1 MIKEAYVSFEI
12 AKLLKDKGFDEEL
25 RTYYDNLGNERALG
39 DDFSDIKNSDT
50 ESSTKL
56 SDYLELY
63 CTRPTQQMVMCWLRK
78 THNLFIG
85 VELGVSAYVW
95 TITDMTNN
103 VVIRLDA
110 VVGDYE
116 DVIEA
121 AIKYCLGI
129 I

>member
-1 MIKEAYVSFEI
+1 MIKEAYVSFET

-25 RTYYDNLGNERALG
+25 RTYYDDFGNERALG
-39 DDFSDIKNSDT
+39 DDFSDIKNSDI
-50 ESSTKL
+50 EKS

-78 THNLFIG
+78 THNLFIE

-95 TITDMTNN
+95 IITDMTNN

-116 DVIEA
+116 DAIES